1 MAQKFNPLSGNFDLV
16 LDKASEIINVP
27 SGNLAAVN
35 VQTAL
40 NELQGDINTINAD
53 IVDDV
58 EGPASSTD
66 NGFAKF
72 DGVTGKL
79 LKSSA
84 ATIVNADVNAS
95 AAIAYSKL
103 NLATSIVNADVNA
116 SAAIAYSKLN
126 LATSIINADV
136 NASAAIA
143 LSKLAATTASRALIS
158 DASGFVSAATTTST
172 EIGYVN
178 GVTSAIQTQINT
190 KQATITGGAT
200 TITSSNLTA
209 SRALASDASG
219 KVAVSATT
227 SAELAFVSGVTSAI
241 QTQINTKQAIKI
253 TIVAVTT
260 NVTLTNDATH
270 FVTTTSARSLT
281 MPASPGTGSTITVKD
296 ITGSADVNNI
306 TIVRAASETIEGVS
320 GSYVID
326 AARVGIQFVAD
337 ASNNWWIV

>member
-27 SGNLAAVN
+27 SGDLAAVN

-84 ATIVNADVNAS
+84 AT
-95 AAIAYSKL
+95 
-103 NLATSIVNADVNA
+103 IVNADVNA

-326 AARVGIQFVAD
+326 AASVSIQFVAD

>member
-1 MAQKFNPLSGNFDLV
+1 MAQKFNPLSGNFDSV
-16 LDKASEIINVP
+16 LDKASEIINAP
-27 SGNLAAVN
+27 TGNLAAVN

-40 NELQGDINTINAD
+40 NELQGDINAINAD

-79 LKSSA
+79 LKNSA
-84 ATIVNADVNAS
+84 ATILNADVNAS

-103 NLATSIVNADVNA
+103 NLATSILNADVNA
-116 SAAIAYSKLN
+116 SAA
-126 LATSIINADV
+126 V
-136 NASAAIA
+136 A
-143 LSKLAATTASRALIS
+143 LSKLAATTASRALVS
-158 DASGFVSAATTTST
+158 DASGFVLAATTTSA

-241 QTQINTKQAIKI
+241 QTQINTKQAIKR

>member
-1 MAQKFNPLSGNFDLV
+1 MAQKFNPLSGNFDSV
-16 LDKASEIINVP
+16 LDKASEIINAP
-27 SGNLAAVN
+27 TGNLAAVN

-40 NELQGDINTINAD
+40 NELQGDINAINAD

-79 LKSSA
+79 LKNSA
-84 ATIVNADVNAS
+84 ATILNADVNAS

-103 NLATSIVNADVNA
+103 NLATSILNADVNA
-116 SAAIAYSKLN
+116 SAA
-126 LATSIINADV
+126 V
-136 NASAAIA
+136 A
-143 LSKLAATTASRALIS
+143 LSKLAATTASRALVS
-158 DASGFVSAATTTST
+158 DASGFVLAATTTSA

-241 QTQINTKQAIKI
+241 QTQINTKQAIKR

-326 AARVGIQFVAD
+326 AARVGVQFVAD